1 MTGVRKLKG
10 ALRAIESG
18 ILVAALA
25 AMIGVAAWQVI
36 ARNLFDTGLLW
47 GDGFVRVLVL
57 WVAMVGAMIAS
68 RNDEHIRM
76 DVLARF
82 VSPAVQ
88 RQLKRFA
95 CADTS
100 AVLFVFA
107 WYSLQFVRVEYEYQ
121 TIAFGGV
128 PGWICEA
135 VMPVAGLVIAVRY
148 LLHVVDPP

>member
-95 CADTS
+95 CAVTS